1 MWTYRLHAVYGKTG
15 YVEHHIT
22 CFSHNLSLIAM
33 LSVPELLRLLPIPTK
48 QSPVF
53 SFTTTAMARSSSVNL
68 SSSDDFYMTDLSI
81 FATTDVG
88 CTVTP
93 LHCNSSAMDRSL
105 SACFVPIAPNLGTII
120 FFFGIRIQWAGTG
133 TLLVNGHGIFF
144 GHMNAFAYH

>member
-53 SFTTTAMARSSSVNL
+53 SFTTTAIAIDPRVLTSVPL
-68 SSSDDFYMTDLSI
+68 MI
-81 FATTDVG
+81 F
-88 CTVTP
+88 
-93 LHCNSSAMDRSL
+93 
-105 SACFVPIAPNLGTII
+105 I
-120 FFFGIRIQWAGTG
+120 
-133 TLLVNGHGIFF
+133 
-144 GHMNAFAYH
+144 